1 MHLPSVAM
9 LNLRGVN
16 NRNEP
21 DSRAMVGFAMF
32 NISFTLMLFPQ
43 YISDVYPHGHEVM
56 GKMIA
61 CWGAGA
67 FIGLWLFRSLRG
79 MRRLSCWGGSLL
91 LLYAILMLLAP
102 AYVSVVLLACTLFLL
117 GIIHSCL
124 CRLLSLWAVP
134 HQASFSR
141 YWQPERWPL
150 SLIIGEVVGI
160 SLAALIPDPVRGISL
175 GGLGGLAA
183 AIFYGYPL
191 PGGRVVS
198 DVPAARYRPVMEL
211 MVTRRLSMVIGWGS
225 ICLASHILFL
235 SFPVL
240 MRTLFDFPAWKSGMV
255 MVVADLIVL
264 GFYPWMS
271 VLRRRRG
278 EGWVWL
284 GTLIILLSMFLLFS
298 FCAVSLIASIMVMLS
313 VHCCW
318 LVFVIS
324 SVPQGIAAFC
334 GASGGASVPYS
345 VIFFSSLAYLPAG
358 LLNSYLT
365 ITLGMAYLPLFAAG
379 ICLVGIACVLGGQVL
394 SAMTPGR

>member
-1 MHLPSVAM
+1 
-9 LNLRGVN
+9 
-16 NRNEP
+16 
-21 DSRAMVGFAMF
+21 MF

-175 GGLGGLAA
+175 GGWEGLPPLFSMDIRYQGACRVGCSGCA
-183 AIFYGYPL
+183 VQAGHGAHGDQTFIHGY
-191 PGGRVVS
+191 
-198 DVPAARYRPVMEL
+198 
-211 MVTRRLSMVIGWGS
+211 RLGS